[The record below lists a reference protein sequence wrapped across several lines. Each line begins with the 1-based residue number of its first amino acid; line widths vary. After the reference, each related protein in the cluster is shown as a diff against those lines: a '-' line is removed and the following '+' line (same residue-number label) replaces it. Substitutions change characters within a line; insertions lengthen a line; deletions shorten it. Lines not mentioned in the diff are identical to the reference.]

1 MLDRMFCRLP
11 SRVLWHLSW
20 IWIALVGFNSAKLQA
35 QASDTQEPILNV
47 ARLDGQTDKVPL
59 SAFRETGFHASD
71 GTAVSWDEIDEVNTT
86 QQLLGDDTSAIV
98 VQLRGGGNLQAR
110 SLTASDGLVTMT
122 TDLAEL
128 KYPLL
133 DIKSVRFPKPE
144 GNAEWLALLAERSTE
159 ADRLL
164 VTTSRGLRTV
174 SGLLEGMNEE
184 GVKIVFEDEERS
196 VTWDKILGIIPA
208 ELEKSDEPKF
218 MLHMVDRSV
227 LIADSV
233 SVDNRL
239 WSIGWKGEKFSLAN
253 EVLVSLRV
261 RSNRVL
267 HLSDLNPVVDE
278 VRTIIAPPANQ
289 RRNANIFGQPL
300 SLRLPTADTGNE
312 MDTSQPNTAGQGSAL
327 RTFTRGWGT
336 RSRGRLVF
344 ELPEGF
350 ERLRG
355 WVGIDAESKGQGLC
369 QAVVL
374 LDGIQV
380 FSQELSGQQQ
390 AIELNVPI
398 AGGRRL
404 ELLVEPGA
412 QLDLSDWV
420 NWADVRLQK

>member
-1 MLDRMFCRLP
+1 MFDRTLCRLR
-11 SRVLWHLSW
+11 SRLLWRLSW
-20 IWIALVGFNSAKLQA
+20 VLIASVGFFSAELYA
-35 QASDTQEPILNV
+35 QEAESQEPVLNV
-47 ARLDGQTDKVPL
+47 SRLDGQTDKVPL
-59 SAFRETGFHASD
+59 SAFGDAGFKAGD
-71 GTAVSWDEIDEVNTT
+71 GTIVSWDEIDELKTA
-86 QQLLGDDTSAIV
+86 QRLLGDDASAIV
-98 VQLRGGGNLQAR
+98 VQLRGGGNLQVR

-133 DIKSVRFPKPE
+133 DIRSVRFPKAE
-144 GNAEWLALLAERSTE
+144 GETEWQALLAERSAE

-164 VTTSRGLRTV
+164 VTTSRGPRTV

-184 GVKIVFEDEERS
+184 GVKIVFEDQERS

-218 MLHMVDRSV
+218 TLQMVDRSV

-233 SVDNRL
+233 SADKGL
-239 WSIGWKGEKFSLAN
+239 WNIGWKGEKVSLPN
-253 EVLVSLRV
+253 EMLVSLRV
-261 RSNRVL
+261 RSNRI
-267 HLSDLNPVVDE
+267 HYLSDLNPVVDE
-278 VRTIIAPPANQ
+278 VRTIIAPPASQ

-300 SLRLPTADTGNE
+300 SLRIPTVDGGNE
-312 MDTSQPNTAGQGSAL
+312 LDNSQPNATGQGFTV

-355 WVGIDAESKGQGLC
+355 WVGIDSSSNGQGLC

-380 FSQELSGQQQ
+380 FSQELSGRQP
-390 AIELNVPI
+390 AFELNVPV
-398 AGGRRL
+398 AGGKRL

-420 NWADVRLQK
+420 NWADARLQK